1 MIEYYKKIKQKAYN
15 LLNAGWFVSLILALI
30 FLNIPLSLFSLS
42 GRLSFDDII
51 AIEFCDL
58 IITIVFSFEYILR
71 LWTADLSPDYH
82 GSRIRFA
89 LRPAMIIDFLA
100 IVPMVY
106 INIKPLRTLRFL
118 RLFRILK
125 LVEYSRPLK
134 LMFGV
139 IYQSLDSLVTVGFV
153 MGFLLTIN
161 SFLIYY
167 FEHSAQPE
175 VFKNIYDAIW
185 FTAMT
190 FCQAGAEISVVTEPG
205 RLLKIITAFCGIM
218 LFAVYSGI
226 FSSGFMNASK
236 ADKENKEK
244 CRKSI

>member
-1 MIEYYKKIKQKAYN
+1 MLNLYRKLKKRAYA
-15 LLNAGWFVSLILALI
+15 LLNAGWFVSFILVLI
-30 FLNIPLSLFSLS
+30 FLNIPLSVFSLS
-42 GRLSFDDII
+42 GTLTRDDII

-58 IITIVFSFEYILR
+58 FITIVFSIEYILR
-71 LWTADLSPDYH
+71 LWTADLSPYYK
-82 GSRIRFA
+82 GSRLRFA
-89 LRPAMIIDFLA
+89 LRPEMIIDFLA

-106 INIKPLRTLRFL
+106 INIKPLRALRFL

-125 LVEYSRPLK
+125 LVEYSQPLK
-134 LMFGV
+134 MMLNV
-139 IYQSLDSLVTVGFV
+139 IYQNMDSLVTTAFV

-167 FEHSAQPE
+167 FEHAAQPE

-190 FCQAGAEISVVTEPG
+190 FCQAGADTSVITQAG
-205 RLLKIITAFCGIM
+205 KFLKILTAFSGIM

-226 FSSGFMNASK
+226 FSSGFMNARK
-236 ADKENKEK
+236 AAKEKKENA
-244 CRKSI
+244 